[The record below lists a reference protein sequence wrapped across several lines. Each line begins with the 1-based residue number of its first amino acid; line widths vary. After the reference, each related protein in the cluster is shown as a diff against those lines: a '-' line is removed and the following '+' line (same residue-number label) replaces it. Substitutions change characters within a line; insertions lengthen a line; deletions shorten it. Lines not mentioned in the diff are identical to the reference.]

1 MYDIATQLVLK
12 WARQGPDFKI
22 PVTGDFSRLTLDTI
36 ALCAM
41 DFRFNSFYQEGLH
54 PYVEAMNNM
63 LGSRSNAGQIS
74 TLLLSLLPS
83 TNEKLKHDT
92 QYLPQVADEVVQ
104 HRRNNPTEKTDLLN
118 SMIYGT
124 DPKTGQTMRDAL
136 IAANMQT
143 FLIAG

>member
-92 QYLPQVADEVVQ
+92 QYLRQVADEVVQ